1 MSQSLETLTVR
12 GTVSVPGDKSIS
24 HRALMLSALAA
35 GRSRI
40 AGLLDSADTRA
51 TASALRTCG
60 ARLGP
65 DAGAIVVHGAGHR
78 GLAAPTS
85 DIDCGNSGTTARL
98 MSGMLAAHP
107 FRSRLIGDASLS
119 RRPMRRVIAPLSA
132 MGAELHSERGEGL
145 PMSVVGADLRPLD
158 WRSDVASAQV
168 KSAILFAGYCAGVPV
183 SVAEP
188 SRSRDHTERMMRAC
202 GARLESAGNAVRFAP
217 SGDLRAFELAVPG
230 DPSSAAFFVALATVA
245 DAGALRLTNVGL
257 NPTRT
262 GFFQLVRRMGGA
274 LAVEDAREE
283 GCEPVGT
290 LHCAPAALR
299 GIAVGGDEVPACID
313 ELPLLAVLA
322 ARAAGETVVSGA
334 GELRVKESDRI
345 AAVVGNL
352 RAVGARAEERADG
365 FVVQGSD
372 APLRGQVRTHGDH
385 RMAMAFGILAALP
398 RNDITIDDPACVA
411 VSYPAF
417 WNDLRQSTGGGRA

>member
-1 MSQSLETLTVR
+1 MSQPLDALTVR
-12 GTVSVPGDKSIS
+12 GTVSVPGDKSVS
-24 HRALMLSALAA
+24 HRALMLSTLAS

-51 TASALRTCG
+51 TAGALRACG
-60 ARLGP
+60 ARLTR
-65 DAGAIVVHGAGHR
+65 DAEALVVHGAGHR
-78 GLAAPTS
+78 GLSAPTN

-98 MSGMLAAHP
+98 MSGILAAHP

-119 RRPMRRVIAPLSA
+119 RRPMRRIIAPLSA
-132 MGAELHSERGEGL
+132 MGAAMHSERGDGL

-168 KSAILFAGYCAGVPV
+168 KSAILFAAYGAGVSV

-188 SRSRDHTERMMRAC
+188 TRSRDHTERMMRAF
-202 GARLESAGNAVRFAP
+202 GAKLESAGNAVRFVP
-217 SGDLRAFELAVPG
+217 SGDLHAFELRVPG
-230 DPSSAAFFVALATVA
+230 DPSSAAFFVALATIA

-262 GFFQLVRRMGGA
+262 GFFELVRRMGGA
-274 LAVEDAREE
+274 LAVEEAREE

-290 LHCAPAALR
+290 LHCAPAPLR
-299 GIAVGGDEVPACID
+299 GIAVGGDEVPAGID

-322 ARAAGETVVSGA
+322 ARADGETVVSGA
-334 GELRVKESDRI
+334 AELRVKESDRI

-352 RAVGARAEERADG
+352 RALGARAEERPDG

-372 APLRGQVRTHGDH
+372 APLRGRVRTHGDH

-398 RNDITIDDPACVA
+398 GNDITIDDPACVA
-411 VSYPAF
+411 VSYPGF
-417 WNDLRQSTGGGRA
+417 WDDLRRATGGGNA